1 MRVAGAGAKSEERR
15 AGSKGQGKRQKAKGK
30 RQKAKGKRQKAKGKR
45 QKAKGKRQKAKGSP
59 GWARELTG
67 ARPRPCVA
75 ALAALVQSAC
85 GRARG
90 ARHVDRCQAAALKLI
105 WLALRNAV
113 AKWTGSRHD
122 WKSAMTQFALPQ
134 FALPQFALP
143 QFALL
148 YPERFNMGVRIST
161 RLTHGIPDTS
171 GPRGSLAV
179 SGAPSGA
186 RIATGPPLL
195 RAPRASI
202 PAIWRRASR
211 RALPR
216 RATADRRRTP

>member
-1 MRVAGAGAKSEERR
+1 MPGQRVKSEEQG

-30 RQKAKGKRQKAKGKR
+30 RQKAKGKRQKAAPAG
-45 QKAKGKRQKAKGSP
+45 
-59 GWARELTG
+59 RELTG

-75 ALAALVQSAC
+75 ALASLVQSAC

-134 FALPQFALP
+134 FAL
-143 QFALL
+143 L

-171 GPRGSLAV
+171 GP
-179 SGAPSGA
+179 
-186 RIATGPPLL
+186 
-195 RAPRASI
+195 
-202 PAIWRRASR
+202 
-211 RALPR
+211 
-216 RATADRRRTP
+216 

>member
-30 RQKAKGKRQKAKGKR
+30 RQKAAPAG
-45 QKAKGKRQKAKGSP
+45 
-59 GWARELTG
+59 RELTG

-75 ALAALVQSAC
+75 ALASLVQSAC

-134 FALPQFALP
+134 FAL
-143 QFALL
+143 L

-171 GPRGSLAV
+171 GP
-179 SGAPSGA
+179 
-186 RIATGPPLL
+186 
-195 RAPRASI
+195 
-202 PAIWRRASR
+202 
-211 RALPR
+211 
-216 RATADRRRTP
+216 

>member
-15 AGSKGQGKRQKAKGK
+15 AGSKGQ
-30 RQKAKGKRQKAKGKR
+30 GKR

-134 FALPQFALP
+134 FALPQFAL
-143 QFALL
+143 L

>member
-15 AGSKGQGKRQKAKGK
+15 AGSKGQ
-30 RQKAKGKRQKAKGKR
+30 GKRQKAKGKR

-216 RATADRRRTP
+216 RATANRRRTP

>member
-15 AGSKGQGKRQKAKGK
+15 AGSKGQ
-30 RQKAKGKRQKAKGKR
+30 
-45 QKAKGKRQKAKGSP
+45 GKRQKAKGSP

-75 ALAALVQSAC
+75 ALASLVQSAC

-134 FALPQFALP
+134 FALLS
-143 QFALL
+143 
-148 YPERFNMGVRIST
+148 PERFNMGVRIST

-186 RIATGPPLL
+186 AHCDWAAAAARAACFHSGDMAARVAPRIA
-195 RAPRASI
+195 
-202 PAIWRRASR
+202 ASR
-211 RALPR
+211 DGEPTAHPLTGRTNAPIGQLNGIRAMPR
-216 RATADRRRTP
+216 

>member
-15 AGSKGQGKRQKAKGK
+15 AGSKGQGKKAK
-30 RQKAKGKRQKAKGKR
+30 RQKGKKAKRQ
-45 QKAKGKRQKAKGSP
+45 KGSP

-67 ARPRPCVA
+67 ARPRPCVT
-75 ALAALVQSAC
+75 ALASLVQSAC

-134 FALPQFALP
+134 FAL
-143 QFALL
+143 L

-171 GPRGSLAV
+171 GP
-179 SGAPSGA
+179 
-186 RIATGPPLL
+186 
-195 RAPRASI
+195 
-202 PAIWRRASR
+202 
-211 RALPR
+211 
-216 RATADRRRTP
+216 